1 MQELTDE
8 ELFDGEYKS
17 FKLIMMD
24 VEGKPVNKER
34 LNSSFHISAKADK
47 RRQRNTAANQ
57 TKIQSIV
64 YAVEK
69 GKYSLEGG
77 IEDLCDVGILNAK
90 NILRGAPAQLEA
102 KKKG

>member
-34 LNSSFHISAKADK
+34 LGASYHISSKADK
-47 RRQRNTAANQ
+47 RRQHNTAANQ

-90 NILRGAPAQLEA
+90 NILRGAPAQL
-102 KKKG
+102 